1 MKSQR
6 RRPALQHRAKKAR
19 RRPANRFHARTRPS
33 PTPRKSNRFL
43 PETTPIPTP
52 RPITHISSY
61 PESQRNPVRRHEGTI
76 TRRVI
81 IPLAD
86 YYDFS
91 PSNYEYQIGSSHY
104 PLVDSVPATPL
115 FTPNPQNDISH
126 LYGPLPV
133 NYGYEVNHF

>member
-33 PTPRKSNRFL
+33 PAPRNSNRFL
-43 PETTPIPTP
+43 PQTTPIPTP
-52 RPITHISSY
+52 RPITHTSSY
-61 PESQRNPVRRHEGTI
+61 PESQRNPIQRQKGII

-86 YYDFS
+86 YYDFA
-91 PSNYEYQIGSSHY
+91 PSNFEYTVESSHY

-133 NYGYEVNHF
+133 NYEYEVNHF